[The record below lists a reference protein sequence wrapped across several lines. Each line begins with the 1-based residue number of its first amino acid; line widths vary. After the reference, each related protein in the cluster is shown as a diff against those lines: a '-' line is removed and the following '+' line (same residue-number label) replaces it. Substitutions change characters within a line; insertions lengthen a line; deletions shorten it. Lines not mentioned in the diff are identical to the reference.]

1 MLPDVDGSA
10 FSSGVQRDNTDNEEE
25 NVSSIVGVSR
35 AGEPE
40 TGKHLPH

>member
-1 MLPDVDGSA
+1 VLPDVDGSA

>member
-1 MLPDVDGSA
+1 MDGSA
-10 FSSGVQRDNTDNEEE
+10 FSSGVQRDNTDNEEQE